1 MKKNLSLCL
10 ICNKKLFRKKNCIFC
25 AICCN
30 IFHIKCCR
38 PLKFELEKFKWTS
51 FSYHCVNCTL
61 KNLPFSLS
69 SSNNRDS
76 PKTNYPFTKH
86 QLNFFKNC
94 NSLDT
99 PFNFTDGNNKIN
111 SNYFDIENFNDEIN
125 TTPRSKV
132 GILHINIASMN

>member
-1 MKKNLSLCL
+1 MVLFVLSVTK
-10 ICNKKLFRKKNCIFC
+10 ICICIFC

-38 PLKFELEKFKWTS
+38 PFRIELEKFKS
-51 FSYHCVNCTL
+51 NSYSYHCVNCTL

-69 SSNNRDS
+69 NSNNRDS

-99 PFNFTDGNNKIN
+99 PFNFTDGNNKVN
-111 SNYFDIENFNDEIN
+111 SNYFDIEILMMKS
-125 TTPRSKV
+125 TPRLALNLV
-132 GILHINIASMN
+132 YYILTSLR